1 MTRFMIGLIGT
12 VIASSLLL
20 VYLTLNSGYEPVQA
34 SNKPE
39 VRYVQIGKWKCPD
52 TALVTLTGEP
62 FPPVR
67 VPTYIP
73 EGFRPIDC
81 YYYQGSDLNMFFL
94 YESVD
99 PNNIP
104 EGVDATDLI
113 ARNTIF
119 FGAVWYGAEHM
130 KEGKEEIIDRGVEF
144 FKEYKE
150 SVERRSQKG
159 DLIKIF
165 EINGNPAMG
174 WEMGNKNSIVM
185 LDDKII
191 SSEPVPYPAAI
202 VMIDQK
208 EQVYYN
214 VRGYLPLEEL
224 KKILE
229 SLEKP

>member
-1 MTRFMIGLIGT
+1 MARLMIALIAT

-20 VYLTLNSGYEPVQA
+20 VYLTLGSGYESSVQA

-39 VRYVQIGKWKCPD
+39 MRYVQIGKWKCPD
-52 TALVTLTGEP
+52 TTLVTLTGEP

-81 YYYQGSDLNMFFL
+81 YYYQGSNLDMFFL
-94 YESVD
+94 HESL
-99 PNNIP
+99 
-104 EGVDATDLI
+104 DLQDDTELK
-113 ARNTIF
+113 ARHTIY
-119 FGAVWYGAEHM
+119 FGAIWHGAEYM
-130 KEGKEEIIDRGVEF
+130 KETKEAVIDRGVEV
-144 FKEYKE
+144 FKEYKAN
-150 SVERRSQKG
+150 SARG
-159 DLIKIF
+159 DLIQIF

-174 WEMGNKNSIVM
+174 WEVGNKNNIVM
-185 LDDKII
+185 LDDKIV
-191 SSEPVPYPAAI
+191 SSEPLSYPASIA
-202 VMIDQK
+202 MIDQR
-208 EQVYYN
+208 EQVYYS